1 MSDICQRATKKL
13 WVLIRFK
20 SLGGSQDQLLKV
32 FQTRVRSTLEFAA
45 PVFHN
50 GLTQDQSRMIEMV
63 QKKAFAII
71 LGKSYSN
78 YQAAL
83 STLSQE
89 RLDARSLHL
98 CSNFATKCS
107 KSERHRSM
115 FPLNPNHR
123 PNMRNP
129 KPFMEFQC
137 HTSRYFTSPIP
148 FLARLLN
155 KNSKA
160 NTASNTVM
168 T

>member
-1 MSDICQRATKKL
+1 
-13 WVLIRFK
+13 
-20 SLGGSQDQLLKV
+20 
-32 FQTRVRSTLEFAA
+32 
-45 PVFHN
+45 
-50 GLTQDQSRMIEMV
+50 MV

-71 LGKSYSN
+71 LGKNYTN

-89 RLDARSLHL
+89 RLDARRLNL

-107 KSERHRSM
+107 KSVRHRSM

-155 KNSKA
+155 KNCRTSTTG
-160 NTASNTVM
+160 NLMVT
-168 T
+168 

>member
-1 MSDICQRATKKL
+1 
-13 WVLIRFK
+13 
-20 SLGGSQDQLLKV
+20 
-32 FQTRVRSTLEFAA
+32 
-45 PVFHN
+45 
-50 GLTQDQSRMIEMV
+50 MV

-71 LGKSYSN
+71 LGNSYSN

-83 STLSQE
+83 STLSQD
-89 RLDARSLHL
+89 RLDARRLHL

-107 KSERHRSM
+107 KSERHKSM
-115 FPLNPNHR
+115 FPLKPNHR

-129 KPFMEFQC
+129 KPYLEFQC

-160 NTASNTVM
+160 STEGNLMVP
-168 T
+168 

>member
-1 MSDICQRATKKL
+1 
-13 WVLIRFK
+13 
-20 SLGGSQDQLLKV
+20 
-32 FQTRVRSTLEFAA
+32 
-45 PVFHN
+45 
-50 GLTQDQSRMIEMV
+50 MV

-71 LGKSYSN
+71 LGKNYTN
-78 YQAAL
+78 YQVAL

-89 RLDARSLHL
+89 RLDARRLHL

-107 KSERHRSM
+107 KSVRHRSM
-115 FPLNPNHR
+115 FPPNPNHR

-155 KNSKA
+155 KNCRNS
-160 NTASNTVM
+160 TAGNLMVT
-168 T
+168 